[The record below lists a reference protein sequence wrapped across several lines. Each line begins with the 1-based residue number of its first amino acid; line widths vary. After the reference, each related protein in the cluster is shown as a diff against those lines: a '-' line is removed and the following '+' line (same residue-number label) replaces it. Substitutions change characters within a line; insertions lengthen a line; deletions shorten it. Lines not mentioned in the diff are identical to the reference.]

1 MKISDKEIF
10 SLIEDALDMNRGS
23 INIESS
29 NTSVERWDSLGHFAI
44 LSAID
49 EKYNDV
55 SEKNPEIG
63 KATSVRQLLKVLE
76 LIV

>member
-1 MKISDKEIF
+1 MVINNKEIF
-10 SLIEDALDMNRGS
+10 SLIETALDMDKGS

-29 NTSVERWDSLGHFAI
+29 NTSVDRWDSLGHFAI

-49 EKYNDV
+49 EKYNDI

-63 KATSVRQLLKVLE
+63 KATSVKQLLKILE
-76 LIV
+76 PIV

>member
-1 MKISDKEIF
+1 MTISNKEIF
-10 SLIEDALDMNRGS
+10 SLIENALDMKEGS
-23 INIESS
+23 INIDSS

-49 EKYNDV
+49 EKYGDV

-63 KATSVRQLLKVLE
+63 KATSVRQLLKILE

>member
-1 MKISDKEIF
+1 MTISNKELF
-10 SLIEDALDMNRGS
+10 SLIENALDMNEGS

-49 EKYNDV
+49 EKYGDV

-63 KATSVRQLLKVLE
+63 KATSVRQLLKILE
-76 LIV
+76 HIL

>member
-1 MKISDKEIF
+1 MTISNKELF
-10 SLIEDALDMNRGS
+10 SLIENALDMNEGS

-49 EKYNDV
+49 EKYGDV

-63 KATSVRQLLKVLE
+63 KAASVRQLLKILE
-76 LIV
+76 HIL